1 VLNQT
6 FKDWQCVI
14 SDNAS
19 TDSTVQIAKQ
29 YESLDARF
37 KVLIHDTNAGAA
49 INWNRSKENNN
60 SFATKLL
67 CADDYMLEDAL
78 KIQLEIL
85 KKNQTSIVF
94 SERYILFP
102 SGKKI
107 RPKLPKYSG
116 KISFNDAF
124 KYYLK
129 IGRNIFGEP
138 VSALFLTEA
147 LINSEGF
154 HPEFSFS
161 LDTSGYMAIS
171 RGKEVSFDDSVV
183 GVFRVAKEQ
192 WSQNLKGK
200 QFFDNFKFIDH
211 LVSVEGIQVNRLQV
225 LTSKLKAVAANL
237 VRAILYKIMRD
248 K

>member
-1 VLNQT
+1 
-6 FKDWQCVI
+6 
-14 SDNAS
+14 
-19 TDSTVQIAKQ
+19 
-29 YESLDARF
+29 
-37 KVLIHDTNAGAA
+37 
-49 INWNRSKENNN
+49 
-60 SFATKLL
+60 
-67 CADDYMLEDAL
+67 
-78 KIQLEIL
+78 
-85 KKNQTSIVF
+85 VF

-102 SGKKI
+102 NGKKI
-107 RPKLPKYSG
+107 RPKLPKYADN
-116 KISFNDAF
+116 ISFNDAF

-154 HPEFSFS
+154 YPEFSFS

-211 LVSVEGIQVNRLQV
+211 LVSVEGIRVNRLQV

-237 VRAILYKIMRD
+237 VRATLYKLMRD